1 MAGPVAGIELI
12 GELRAGG
19 AAGPKGRAEL
29 SILRLGHPRATAVS
43 AAAGRLAHAADDI
56 HMRGLSACASGRA
69 VPSLHPYTPASKG
82 RIRRMVEG
90 GATHPQARGGGAMFQ
105 PDRGPVLVGARSLGG
120 VGRQRL
126 RERGPDLAGKH
137 SSALV
142 RGAGSTGKGV
152 GVFNK

>member
-19 AAGPKGRAEL
+19 AAGPGGRVEL

-90 GATHPQARGGGAMFQ
+90 GATHPQARGGG
-105 PDRGPVLVGARSLGG
+105 
-120 VGRQRL
+120 
-126 RERGPDLAGKH
+126 PDLAGKH

-142 RGAGSTGKGV
+142 RGGGSTGKGV